1 MNIVIIGGFFGQLA
15 QLVRALDSHS
25 RGRGFEPL
33 IAHQGKTLKDPLIAR
48 QGKTLKGAFFVVSM
62 RFSDYS

>member
-33 IAHQGKTLKDPLIAR
+33 IAHQGKTLK
-48 QGKTLKGAFFVVSM
+48 GAFFVVSM